1 VIVYSFAFALFSS
14 EGLVSQLLFALG
26 DKNARVDI
34 LTNNGAAW
42 FFQTAL
48 SVWKSLGYTAIIY
61 FAAISAIDLE
71 QYDAAKVDGAN
82 RLQTVLHVTLP
93 GIAST
98 YVVILILTI
107 SNLLNNGFDQYFMFY
122 NGLVADKIQVLD
134 LYIYTVGLR
143 TNDVP
148 FATAIGVYKTFL
160 SMVLLFSGNIVAKKI
175 RGEGIL

>member
-1 VIVYSFAFALFSS
+1 
-14 EGLVSQLLFALG
+14 
-26 DKNARVDI
+26 
-34 LTNNGAAW
+34 
-42 FFQTAL
+42 
-48 SVWKSLGYTAIIY
+48 
-61 FAAISAIDLE
+61 
-71 QYDAAKVDGAN
+71 VDGAN